1 MHSHEFKL
9 MSISNHIPFRVSGHC
24 QSVLRWYLTLTFDIN
39 ENYSNGLAK
48 RQVFLTLQTSGNG
61 KLTPVGKHD
70 KFAYHQ
76 RNRLRDL

>member
-24 QSVLRWYLTLTFDIN
+24 QSVLRWYLTLTFDMKIILTDLPN
-39 ENYSNGLAK
+39 V
-48 RQVFLTLQTSGNG
+48 RVFLTLQTSGNG